1 MDMMKVMFKHW
12 SRGFLSLVFVSSCW
26 CLLIE
31 DGTCIII
38 MNLAQNVL
46 LVLSKCVCLCGGRG
60 KKKGTSTGIL
70 DGFMRGFSWISIIRR
85 TFEYVYS
92 ESM

>member
-31 DGTCIII
+31 DGTYIII

-46 LVLSKCVCLCGGRG
+46 SVLYKCVCVLQNCAKGDVELGVGIACAGGR
-60 KKKGTSTGIL
+60 KTCFQWQAM
-70 DGFMRGFSWISIIRR
+70 GFVSGF
-85 TFEYVYS
+85 
-92 ESM
+92 